1 MNQFKMNAFNIN
13 LKHEYLYKSN
23 FGFILIHLLNN
34 DVLFESKISKEH
46 TRETA
51 KPLHSNVLFMI
62 VTKSLSIG
70 PIK

>member
-13 LKHEYLYKSN
+13 LKHKYLYKSN

-34 DVLFESKISKEH
+34 VLFESKISKEH

-51 KPLHSNVLFMI
+51 KPPHSNVLFMI
-62 VTKSLSIG
+62 VTKSLFIG